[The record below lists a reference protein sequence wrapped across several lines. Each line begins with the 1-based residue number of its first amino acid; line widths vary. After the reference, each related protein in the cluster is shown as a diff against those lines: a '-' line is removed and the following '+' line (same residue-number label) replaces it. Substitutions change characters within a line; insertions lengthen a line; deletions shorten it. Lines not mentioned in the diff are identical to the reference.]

1 MIRTLKFEPTLKRCN
16 NNFLYLFQL
25 VLLLE
30 VCSHMCESQ
39 PDYPGDNA
47 PVEELVT
54 YYFRQFYT
62 ANEICGFLLLCHN
75 IVLSH
80 SSLKR
85 ILRRLQLKRRNCEAR
100 VAEVV
105 NEVLR
110 LQRNGYRNMGY
121 RSLWRVLNVC
131 SGIRVTQTTVRTIL
145 NVVDPNGVELRSC
158 HRLRR
163 RLYFNRGPNY
173 LLHIDGYDKLKPYG
187 IAIHGAVDGFSRKIV
202 WLEAGPSNNNPE
214 YVARFYLDY
223 VKRRGTVPLCIRMDA
238 GTENVIIKDIQSTF
252 RVCADVNTPIPPFI
266 EGSSTNNQRIE
277 RLWGSLRL
285 HVIDFWRDLFRDMR
299 DSGLFS
305 EADPVHIESIRFCFL
320 PTIQKQLEMFTQIWN
335 THRIRSQRHLE
346 VPSGIPNI
354 LFHQPE
360 VFNSHD
366 YSFEVP
372 CSVEMLD
379 QIMREYSA
387 EFPEFGCSHDFVEML
402 EILSGLDSAQFLR
415 PSSINESV
423 SLFNSIVEVINDY

>member
-1 MIRTLKFEPTLKRCN
+1 M
-16 NNFLYLFQL
+16 
-25 VLLLE
+25 
-30 VCSHMCESQ
+30 
-39 PDYPGDNA
+39 
-47 PVEELVT
+47 
-54 YYFRQFYT
+54 
-62 ANEICGFLLLCHN
+62 LLCHN
-75 IVLSH
+75 IVLCH
-80 SSLKR
+80 RSLKR

-110 LQRNGYRNMGY
+110 LQRNGYRNLGY

-131 SGIRVTQTTVRTIL
+131 SGIRVTQATVRTIL

-158 HRLRR
+158 HRLHR
-163 RLYFNRGPNY
+163 RLSFNRGPNY

-238 GTENVIIKDIQSTF
+238 GTENVIIKDIQWTF

-305 EADPVHIESIRFCFL
+305 EADPVHIGSIRFCFL

-335 THRIRSQRHLE
+335 THRIRSQRILKFQVVYPTYCFTNRKCSIHTIIHLRYP
-346 VPSGIPNI
+346 VV
-354 LFHQPE
+354 LK
-360 VFNSHD
+360 
-366 YSFEVP
+366 
-372 CSVEMLD
+372 C
-379 QIMREYSA
+379 
-387 EFPEFGCSHDFVEML
+387 
-402 EILSGLDSAQFLR
+402 
-415 PSSINESV
+415 
-423 SLFNSIVEVINDY
+423 